1 MGKSLEEKEIS
12 EIAWPLLFLVTGGSL
27 VLFSF
32 AMKFLDGKQPKLML
46 WGGLL
51 SLLLSLIIFLGT
63 RPLGSSSSESEAD

>member
-12 EIAWPLLFLVTGGSL
+12 EIAWPLLFLVTGCSL
-27 VLFSF
+27 IIFSF

-51 SLLLSLIIFLGT
+51 SLLLSLISFLGT
-63 RPLGSSSSESEAD
+63 RPIDSTSSKNELD